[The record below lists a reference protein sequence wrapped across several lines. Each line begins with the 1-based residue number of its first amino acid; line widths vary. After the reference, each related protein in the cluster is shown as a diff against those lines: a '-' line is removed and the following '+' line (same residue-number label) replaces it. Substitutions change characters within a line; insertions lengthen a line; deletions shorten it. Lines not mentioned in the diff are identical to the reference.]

1 VSKAEFLDMGLGGVQ
16 AGYNYYTAIYNTP
29 GGELYD
35 LKQAYQGAGVFNFKK
50 LAELRPAALEA
61 LIDLLAKFEFP
72 EFTEE
77 FLAGMKAELPEVIR
91 HAQQPF
97 DFSKVDGAEA
107 YDAALA
113 RRLLKKAY
121 QAAAASSSSSS
132 SSSSRPAADDEDDPV
147 SARETQ
153 FDKWEDDPMEM
164 SRRIWEWWRARL
176 CGVSVFKYWSL
187 AVRLVVLVQTSSARM
202 ERIFSQLKLI
212 LETIGYSALE
222 KTVEGRLLVRVN
234 KGQYGE

>member
-1 VSKAEFLDMGLGGVQ
+1 M
-16 AGYNYYTAIYNTP
+16 
-29 GGELYD
+29 
-35 LKQAYQGAGVFNFKK
+35 
-50 LAELRPAALEA
+50 
-61 LIDLLAKFEFP
+61 
-72 EFTEE
+72 
-77 FLAGMKAELPEVIR
+77 
-91 HAQQPF
+91 
-97 DFSKVDGAEA
+97 DGAEA

-121 QAAAASSSSSS
+121 QAAAASSSSS